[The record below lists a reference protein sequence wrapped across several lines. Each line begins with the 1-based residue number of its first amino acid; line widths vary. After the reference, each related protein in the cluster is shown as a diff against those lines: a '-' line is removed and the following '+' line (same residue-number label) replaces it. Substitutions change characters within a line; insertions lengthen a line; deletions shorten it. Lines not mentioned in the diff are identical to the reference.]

1 MKPPRFGFDAPVQF
15 AAQPLCRGRAAGEK
29 IFKSYALKYMD
40 EVYSRLEEAALY
52 IERNLAVVK
61 SITTFP
67 YVIKSI

>member
-15 AAQPLCRGRAAGEK
+15 AARRAAGEK